1 MHFKE
6 YKNILSPQGNMNL
19 FRGCTHGCIYCDSRS
34 RCYHMDHAFA
44 DVEVK
49 KDAPEILRRQ
59 LLKRRS
65 PCMIG
70 TGSMCDPYLPLEEDL
85 NYTRRCLEIIAESNY
100 GVTLLTKS
108 SRILRDLPLLKR
120 INEKTKCV
128 VQMTMTT
135 FDETLCKQLEPNVST
150 TSERFNALCT
160 LRDNGIP
167 TVVWLCPILPF
178 INDTLENLEGILS
191 YCKKANV
198 YGIICFGFGVTLRE
212 GNREYFYAS
221 LDRLFP
227 DMKERYVRT
236 FSNAYTAISP
246 RQVQLKAAFS
256 AFCRD
261 NNVVCDN
268 NAIFRYLRDLP
279 KKTEQLCFL

>member
-1 MHFKE
+1 
-6 YKNILSPQGNMNL
+6 
-19 FRGCTHGCIYCDSRS
+19 
-34 RCYHMDHAFA
+34 MDHAFA

-85 NYTRRCLEIIAESNY
+85 NYTRRCLKIIAESDY

-150 TSERFNALCT
+150 TSERFKALCT

-236 FSNAYTAISP
+236 FSTAYTATSP

-268 NAIFRYLRDLP
+268 NAIFRYLRELP